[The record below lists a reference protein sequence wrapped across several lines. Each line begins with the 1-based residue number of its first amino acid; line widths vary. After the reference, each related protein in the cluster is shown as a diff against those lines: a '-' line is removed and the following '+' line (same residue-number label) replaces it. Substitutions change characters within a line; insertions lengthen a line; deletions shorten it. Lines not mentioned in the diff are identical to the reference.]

1 MFLRGR
7 GVKYLVLGAGKM
19 GYAMAFDLIRSPKV
33 DKVVIAD
40 SDENAVK
47 RIQDKLAD
55 PKIVPVQ
62 LDIKE
67 EKDVAQLM
75 ANSDVTISCMPY
87 EFNYELAKLALQSK
101 SHFVD
106 LGGNNDVVEKT
117 FQLDQIA
124 KDQGVTIIPDLGLA
138 PGLVSILAV
147 SAAEVMDEIY
157 DMRIRVG
164 GLPVEPEDQLL
175 EYGQFFSIEGL
186 INEYVEDC
194 TVIRDGEII
203 SVPSLTELEEI
214 EFPKPLGTLEAFTTS
229 GGCSTLPQTYKGR
242 IQHLDYKTIRY
253 PGHCDKIN
261 LLKQLGLMDKAEI
274 KIGKHKIAPRAILS
288 HLLNEKL
295 AKNLPDVVVVR
306 VTVTGVKDGEPLQ
319 MVWDGIDYGSEA
331 DGLTAMGRMT
341 TFPASIIAQM
351 IARGD
356 IKERGVV
363 RQEDVVP
370 TKLFLAELT
379 SRGINI
385 TLTDRAPVY
394 S

>member
-1 MFLRGR
+1 M
-7 GVKYLVLGAGKM
+7 KYLVLGAGKM

-40 SDENAVK
+40 ADEKMVK
-47 RIQDKLAD
+47 RIQDKLSD

-87 EFNYELAKLALQSK
+87 EFNYNLAKLALQSK

-117 FQLDQIA
+117 FQLDKIA

-147 SAAEVMDEIY
+147 SAAENMDEIY

-194 TVIRDGEII
+194 TVIRDGEILQ
-203 SVPSLTELEEI
+203 VPSLTEIEEI
-214 EFPKPLGTLEAFTTS
+214 EFPKPLGMLEAFTTS

-242 IQHLDYKTIRY
+242 VQHLDYKTIRY
-253 PGHCDKIN
+253 PGHCEKIN
-261 LLKQLGLMDKAEI
+261 LLKELGLMDKKEI
-274 KIGKHKIAPRAILS
+274 KLGKNKIAPRAVLS
-288 HLLNEKL
+288 HLLSEKL

-306 VTVTGVKDGEPLQ
+306 VTVTGVKGGEPLQ
-319 MVWDGIDYGSEA
+319 IVWNGIDYGSEA
-331 DGLTAMGRMT
+331 DSLTAMGRMT

-356 IKERGVV
+356 ITQRGVV

-385 TLTDRAPVY
+385 TMTERAPVH